1 MSSKHLA
8 IGGGL
13 VMLSALLLL
22 IHNPFSEIDP
32 WVFAYL
38 PFVLLPF
45 GVIALHTGIVF
56 MRIERDS
63 TSVD

>member
-13 VMLSALLLL
+13 VILLALLLL

-32 WVFAYL
+32 WVFAHL

-45 GVIALHTGIVF
+45 EVIAFLTGIIF